1 MRDSP
6 KATATYRS
14 ICGTTSSRLAA
25 DVAPPAPAA
34 DVASNAA
41 PSANVPCNAAP
52 SANVEPKAFCIV
64 LCKVLFW
71 GPLSITIYNTFF
83 AKQVLSRLAATEPK
97 KPPWK
102 KPRFLGP
109 KQGVYCKHFES
120 PLSFECLFCGKWAL
134 GALEGEWRALGRG
147 TWWGTLRAC

>member
-1 MRDSP
+1 MGWKGTLRERVGTLREQFMRDSP

-52 SANVEPKAFCIV
+52 SANVEPKAPGLPNPY
-64 LCKVLFW
+64 LC
-71 GPLSITIYNTFF
+71 
-83 AKQVLSRLAATEPK
+83 
-97 KPPWK
+97 
-102 KPRFLGP
+102 
-109 KQGVYCKHFES
+109 
-120 PLSFECLFCGKWAL
+120 
-134 GALEGEWRALGRG
+134 
-147 TWWGTLRAC
+147 